1 MELLATGN
9 NHCSIDILHGDQ
21 CISEEELANTE
32 PLDNTLDKR

>member
-9 NHCSIDILHGDQ
+9 NHCSIDILYGDQ

-32 PLDNTLDKR
+32 PLDNTLDKK